1 MRKAKEKSE
10 FENMIRFQMPGRGAG
25 KMQIQ
30 VNRQGEAYFG
40 KPLLDVL
47 KTEKEQIWVE
57 FSHSEDYRIIEI
69 KKDREEADFRIP
81 LSGRMKFQE
90 WKEELQNLGYG
101 IPAEYRMGWNEERKS
116 WIGRLQEVA
125 EAPMV

>member
-1 MRKAKEKSE
+1 
-10 FENMIRFQMPGRGAG
+10 
-25 KMQIQ
+25 MQIQ

-40 KPLLDVL
+40 KPLLDAL

-69 KKDREEADFRIP
+69 KKDQEEADFRIP